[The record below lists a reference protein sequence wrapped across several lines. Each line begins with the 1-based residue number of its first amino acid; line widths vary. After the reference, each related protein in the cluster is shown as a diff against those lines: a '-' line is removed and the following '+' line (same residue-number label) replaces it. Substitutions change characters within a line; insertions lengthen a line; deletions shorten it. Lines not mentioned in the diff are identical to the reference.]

1 MTEAALTSEQI
12 MAASA
17 LIFGIATACQILA
30 PRLQIPA
37 LILLLPAGFVAGQLF
52 PIMNVELILGDAFI
66 PVVNLVVAI
75 ILFHGG
81 LELSQLPLARPEARV
96 VRRLVWFGSA
106 ITWLCVGL
114 CAYYII
120 GLPVNISVLLGAI
133 LIVSGPT
140 VVNPLLGFVR
150 PTARVRN
157 ILSWEGTLIDP
168 LGALTAV
175 VVFQAVKAADAPS
188 IAGGVANFL
197 GSLLV
202 GLIAGVLGV
211 GLIYFGLRVSGR
223 HIVPGT
229 QVLIGSVIVAAG
241 FADYFADDS
250 GLVAAV
256 IMGMVVPHIVKSDL
270 QAVLPFFDTIVSI
283 SIGLLFVSVS
293 ALVTPASLRGL
304 ILPTA
309 IVVLVLVLVVRPL
322 VAWVMTI
329 GSPLSRNERL
339 FIGWMAPRGI
349 VAAASAASFAAALVA
364 LRVPEAEAVLPV
376 TFMVIAGTVAIY
388 GLTAVP
394 VASRLGVRE
403 E

>member
-1 MTEAALTSEQI
+1 MTSQEILAAT
-12 MAASA
+12 A

-30 PRLQIPA
+30 PRLRIPA
-37 LILLLPAGFVAGQLF
+37 LILLLPAGFIAGQLF
-52 PIMNVELILGDAFI
+52 PIMDAERILGQAFI

-81 LELSQLPLARPEARV
+81 LELSQLPLAKPEARV
-96 VRRLVWFGSA
+96 VRRLVWYGSA
-106 ITWLCVGL
+106 LTWLCVSLG
-114 CAYYII
+114 AYYII
-120 GLPVNISVLLGAI
+120 GLPLNVSVLLGAI

-140 VVNPLLGFVR
+140 VVNPLLGFVKPETR
-150 PTARVRN
+150 LRN

-175 VVFQAVKAADAPS
+175 VVFQAVKAADSAS
-188 IAGGVANFL
+188 IADAVAKFF

-202 GLIAGVLGV
+202 GLIAGVLGI
-211 GLIYFGLRVSGR
+211 GLIYIGLRLSGR

-241 FADYFADDS
+241 FADYFADDA

-256 IMGMVVPHIVKSDL
+256 GMGMVVPFIVKSDL

-304 ILPTA
+304 ILPTV
-309 IVVLVLVLVVRPL
+309 IVVLVLVLLVRPL

-329 GSPLSRNERL
+329 GSPLGRNERL

-394 VASRLGVRE
+394 VASWLGVRQE
-403 E
+403 

>member
-1 MTEAALTSEQI
+1 
-12 MAASA
+12 MAATA

-30 PRLQIPA
+30 PKLRIPA
-37 LILLLPAGFVAGQLF
+37 LILLLPAGFIAGQLF
-52 PIMNVELILGDAFI
+52 PFMNAERILGEAFI

-81 LELSQLPLARPEARV
+81 LQLSQLPLAKPEARV
-96 VRRLVWFGSA
+96 VRRLVWYGSA
-106 ITWLCVGL
+106 FTWLCVSLG
-114 CAYYII
+114 AHYII

-140 VVNPLLGFVR
+140 VVDPLLGFVKPKSR
-150 PTARVRN
+150 LRN

-175 VVFQAVKAADAPS
+175 VVFQAVKASNATSITDAVAD
-188 IAGGVANFL
+188 FF

-202 GLIAGVLGV
+202 GLIAGVLGI
-211 GLIYFGLRVSGR
+211 GLIYFGLRLSGR

-229 QVLIGSVIVAAG
+229 QVLVGSVIVAASL
-241 FADYFADDS
+241 ANYFADEA

-256 IMGMVVPHIVKSDL
+256 TMGMVVPFIVKSDL

-293 ALVTPASLRGL
+293 ALVTPASLQGL
-304 ILPTA
+304 ILPTVL
-309 IVVLVLVLVVRPL
+309 VVLGLVVIVRPL
-322 VAWVMTI
+322 VAWVMTM

-349 VAAASAASFAAALVA
+349 VAAASAASFTATLIA
-364 LRVPEAEAVLPV
+364 LRVPEAAAVLPV

-394 VASRLGVRE
+394 VASWLGVRKE
-403 E
+403 

>member
-1 MTEAALTSEQI
+1 MTSQQILAAT
-12 MAASA
+12 A

-30 PRLQIPA
+30 PRLRMPA
-37 LILLLPAGFVAGQLF
+37 LILLLPAGFIAGQLF
-52 PIMNVELILGDAFI
+52 PIMDVERILGAAFI
-66 PVVNLVVAI
+66 PVVNLVVAV

-81 LELSQLPLARPEARV
+81 LQLSQLPLARPEARV
-96 VRRLVWFGSA
+96 VRRLVWYGSA
-106 ITWLCVGL
+106 FTWLCVSLG
-114 CAYYII
+114 AYYII
-120 GLPVNISVLLGAI
+120 DLPLNISVLLGAI

-140 VVNPLLGFVR
+140 VVNPLLDFVK

-175 VVFQAVKAADAPS
+175 VVFQAVKASDSSNIADA
-188 IAGGVANFL
+188 VANFF

-211 GLIYFGLRVSGR
+211 ALIYFGLRVSGR

-256 IMGMVVPHIVKSDL
+256 TMGMVVPFIVKSDSDL
-270 QAVLPFFDTIVSI
+270 QAVMPFFETIVSI

-304 ILPTA
+304 ILPTV

-329 GSPLSRNERL
+329 GSPLNRNERL

-349 VAAASAASFAAALVA
+349 VAAASAASFAAALVS
-364 LRVPEAEAVLPV
+364 LRVPGAGAVLPV

-394 VASRLGVRE
+394 VAKWLGVRQE
-403 E
+403 

>member
-1 MTEAALTSEQI
+1 
-12 MAASA
+12 MAAIA

-30 PRLQIPA
+30 PRLRIPA
-37 LILLLPAGFVAGQLF
+37 LILLLPAGFIAGQLF
-52 PIMNVELILGDAFI
+52 PIMNAERILGAAFI
-66 PVVNLVVAI
+66 PMVNLVVAI

-81 LELSQLPLARPEARV
+81 MQLSQLPLAKPEARV
-96 VRRLVWFGSA
+96 VRKLVWFGSA
-106 ITWLCVGL
+106 ITWLCV
-114 CAYYII
+114 AAASHYII
-120 GLPVNISVLLGAI
+120 GLPWNISILLGAI

-140 VVNPLLGFVR
+140 VVNPLLGFVK
-150 PTARVRN
+150 PTKQVRN

-175 VVFQAVKAADAPS
+175 VVFQAVKASDANTVPAAIAD
-188 IAGGVANFL
+188 FF

-202 GLIAGVLGV
+202 GLIAGAIGV
-211 GLIYFGLRVSGR
+211 GLIYFGLRLSGR

-229 QVLIGSVIVAAG
+229 QVLLGSVIVAASL
-241 FADYFADDS
+241 ANYFADEA

-256 IMGMVVPHIVKSDL
+256 SMGMVVPFIVKSDI
-270 QAVLPFFDTIVSI
+270 QAVQPFFETIVSI

-293 ALVTPASLRGL
+293 ALVTPASLQGL
-304 ILPTA
+304 IVPT
-309 IVVLVLVLVVRPL
+309 ILVVLFLVLVVRPL
-322 VAWVMTI
+322 VAWFLTI

-364 LRVPEAEAVLPV
+364 LKVPDAAAVLPV

-394 VASRLGVRE
+394 VAARLGVRE
-403 E
+403 Q